1 MRSRSKCVSSRS
13 GLPNRRGGT
22 SWIAVVLVVLLG
34 SAVGIAAGTYLAVWL
49 PTMRATHTSFGDFLT
64 GAFGGQRY
72 VRILMIGEDDTAKK
86 NKNGNGL
93 SDTLVVLALDT
104 ETKEVRAL
112 SIPRDTRVKIPN
124 HGFGKI
130 NSAHVFGGPQ
140 LTKQVVQDL
149 LGVPIEYYVK
159 TNTHGLR
166 GLVDLVGGVYIKID
180 KDMHYVD
187 RHGGLYIN
195 LKARPKKQLLNGKQA
210 EGYVRFRHDAHGDSG
225 YDIVNGKKVP
235 AGRIVRQQ
243 IFLRA
248 LANRILA
255 LPSKRERARVLETA
269 YNRGYVV
276 SDLNMKDW
284 DGLADFLKDFK
295 PEEMRMEVLPGRPG
309 MVGKVS
315 YWLPDTKQLAQVV
328 NVALLFKE
336 PNPKVEVLNGSG
348 VAGAA
353 RKIAKQLEEAGYEVT
368 RTDVALKSD
377 YYQSQVITR
386 KGKTEPVMR
395 IARLIGSPII
405 IEDGTPGNKP
415 DVTVIVGRREAY

>member
-1 MRSRSKCVSSRS
+1 M
-13 GLPNRRGGT
+13 
-22 SWIAVVLVVLLG
+22 AVVLVVLLG
-34 SAVGIAAGTYLAVWL
+34 AAVGIAAGTYLAVWL
-49 PTMRATHTSFGDFLT
+49 PTMKATHTSFGDFLA

-72 VRILMIGEDDTAKK
+72 VRILMIGEDDTAKR

-104 ETKEVRAL
+104 ETKDVRAL
-112 SIPRDTRVKIPN
+112 SIPRDTRVEIPN
-124 HGFGKI
+124 RGTCKI
-130 NSAHVFGGPQ
+130 NSAHVFGGPK

-166 GLVDLVGGVYIKID
+166 GMVDLVGGVYIKID

-187 RHGGLYIN
+187 KHGGLYID
-195 LKARPKKQLLNGKQA
+195 LKASPNKQLLNGKQA

-243 IFLRA
+243 IFMRA
-248 LANRILA
+248 LANRILS
-255 LPSKRERARVLETA
+255 LPTKRERARVLETA

-284 DGLADFLKDFK
+284 DGLADFFKDFK
-295 PEEMRMEVLPGRPG
+295 PEKMQMEILPGRPG
-309 MVGKVS
+309 MVGGVS

-353 RKIAKQLEEAGYEVT
+353 KRIARQLEEAGYEVT
-368 RTDVALKSD
+368 RTDVAPKSD

-395 IARLIGSPII
+395 LARLIGSPLI
-405 IEDGTPGNKP
+405 IEDGTPGKEP
-415 DVTVIVGRREAY
+415 DVTVIVGKREAY